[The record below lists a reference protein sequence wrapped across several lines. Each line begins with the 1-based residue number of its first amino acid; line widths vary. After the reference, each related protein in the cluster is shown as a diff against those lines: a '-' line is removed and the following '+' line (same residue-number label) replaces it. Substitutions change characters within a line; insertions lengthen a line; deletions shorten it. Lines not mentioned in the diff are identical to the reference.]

1 MSKAA
6 SFAGR
11 IFATALGTKLALSVL
26 GLWFWYNSRVTFASF
41 RPELELEGISIR
53 IGYRVPYWLRIP
65 SPIGKLGGSAR
76 IWCECQLDTL
86 DISWSLSSM
95 FSDPACWHGCF
106 TVVLL
111 CFLMNSPWCS
121 CWWRLT
127 SGINHASSRWM
138 SDANRPVASHL
149 GCFKMSPMKTCL
161 RKHRMLNYQK
171 GMFPDSCVQVHLGCC
186 DILRWW
192 ICVAEMQV
200 PWRGRNSTAYRT
212 RKPLVCFMTA
222 QAVHSGS
229 FRIYF
234 YQQQHCDWNARMSN
248 IGTWRPAILTLDRNF
263 QKARSHSHW
272 GEDESQLLLFQ
283 PWGLGFD
290 L

>member
-95 FSDPACWHGCF
+95 FSDPGCWHGCF
-106 TVVLL
+106 TVVRL
-111 CFLMNSPWCS
+111 CFLMNPPWCS

-127 SGINHASSRWM
+127 SGIDHASSRWI
-138 SDANRPVASHL
+138 SDANRKGFP
-149 GCFKMSPMKTCL
+149 F
-161 RKHRMLNYQK
+161 RMLQNVSNEDLFAKTYDAQLSK
-171 GMFPDSCVQVHLGCC
+171 GDVSRFLCPGSPRLLWYPAVVDLC
-186 DILRWW
+186 
-192 ICVAEMQV
+192 
-200 PWRGRNSTAYRT
+200 GRNASALEG
-212 RKPLVCFMTA
+212 P
-222 QAVHSGS
+222 Q
-229 FRIYF
+229 
-234 YQQQHCDWNARMSN
+234 
-248 IGTWRPAILTLDRNF
+248 
-263 QKARSHSHW
+263 
-272 GEDESQLLLFQ
+272 
-283 PWGLGFD
+283 
-290 L
+290 